1 MKMTLNV
8 SHVILGPSGVNSIAS
23 LPRMIYRTP
32 LRYSSYSTSA
42 EQRQLQASH
51 TSTFPKTSGKAPHSQ
66 STSSPWDCP
75 CDTTDTKHSPGA
87 LALQTNIPHSSN
99 AKDDVLTFTPCVLQD
114 KRNGKR
120 KTVQSIAVSAYLLFS
135 PHHYITFRPQAWNC
149 CSYTLL
155 AWDKLFFAFFFNFK
169 FFKLPIKRAW
179 RGLRLFCI
187 LSVKPSRREKAN
199 RLHCNA

>member
-23 LPRMIYRTP
+23 LPRMIYQTP

-75 CDTTDTKHSPGA
+75 CDMTDTKHSPRA
-87 LALQTNIPHSSN
+87 AALQQKTNIPHGSN

-120 KTVQSIAVSAYLLFS
+120 KIVQSIAVSAYLLFS

-155 AWDKLFFAFFFNFK
+155 AWDKLSFAFFLILNF
-169 FFKLPIKRAW
+169 LNCP
-179 RGLRLFCI
+179 
-187 LSVKPSRREKAN
+187 
-199 RLHCNA
+199 

>member
-8 SHVILGPSGVNSIAS
+8 SHVILGPSGVNSTAS
-23 LPRMIYRTP
+23 LPRMIYWTP

-75 CDTTDTKHSPGA
+75 CDMSDTKHSPGA
-87 LALQTNIPHSSN
+87 LALQTNIPHSS
-99 AKDDVLTFTPCVLQD
+99 KPRMMFLPSHPVCCRIKGMGRGKLSRVLQF
-114 KRNGKR
+114 
-120 KTVQSIAVSAYLLFS
+120 LHMFS

-155 AWDKLFFAFFFNFK
+155 AWDKLFFAFFCNLK

-179 RGLRLFCI
+179 RGLWLFCFVFF
-187 LSVKPSRREKAN
+187 L
-199 RLHCNA
+199 